1 MSRGKN
7 LQEMETG
14 TSQSKTAV
22 NANASAPE
30 APHTSATSVATPG
43 QTGSWE
49 DLGGP
54 TPENSQAQM
63 TTAIC

>member
-1 MSRGKN
+1 MSRGNN

-14 TSQSKTAV
+14 TSQSRTAV
-22 NANASAPE
+22 NANAKAGDSMQKLDAG
-30 APHTSATSVATPG
+30 AVAG

-54 TPENSQAQM
+54 TPKIIDLTMIQQN
-63 TTAIC
+63 